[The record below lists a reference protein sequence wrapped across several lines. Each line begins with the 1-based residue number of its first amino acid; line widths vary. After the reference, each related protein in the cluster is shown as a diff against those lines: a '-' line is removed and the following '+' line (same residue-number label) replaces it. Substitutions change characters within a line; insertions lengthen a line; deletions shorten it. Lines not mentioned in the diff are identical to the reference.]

1 MEYFTF
7 CQEKKNFDAKNKYNL
22 CDESRK
28 DYEPIEPFLYEP
40 TLDEI
45 KRRFEPKIPIP
56 VKQINQDYHIKKLK
70 EFLQKKKK
78 DKINSLHI
86 KNNKS
91 SKNLLNINKF
101 RILMKEKINLDENM
115 QKIDCVDDFE
125 INIKNFKN
133 FAKKLFN

>member
-22 CDESRK
+22 CDESRN
-28 DYEPIEPFLYEP
+28 DYEPIESFLYEP

-125 INIKNFKN
+125 INIKNF
-133 FAKKLFN
+133 AKKLFN